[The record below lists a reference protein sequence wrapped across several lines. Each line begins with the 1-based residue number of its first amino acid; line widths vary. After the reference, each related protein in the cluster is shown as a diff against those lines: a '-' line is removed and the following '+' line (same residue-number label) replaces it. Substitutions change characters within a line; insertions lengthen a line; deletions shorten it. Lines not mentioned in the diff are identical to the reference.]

1 MIKIKLLLILSC
13 LSFILKGCENVLSQ
27 PRVSVGNFSL
37 YEPFMYNFSVHNQT
51 LAGSLVSYLIISLL
65 LVYYLN
71 KKHKKEKL
79 LEVYS
84 TETRLSKKMHDEIAN
99 EIYTTINYISDVDYV
114 SGYDK
119 KKILN
124 KLTEIYTI
132 TRDLSKETGS
142 IDTGENYVLQL
153 KHLLGEYCSA
163 QINIISKGID
173 TINWNVVDEPK
184 KIATYRV
191 LQEIMV
197 NMKKHSEATLAFIDF
212 SVLKNKITIKY
223 SDNGKGSKIENET
236 IKNGLQNVENRIDA
250 IGGIVTF
257 ETNAGKG
264 FHITFLFPA

>member
-13 LSFILKGCENVLSQ
+13 LSSMLQGCENVFSNS
-27 PRVSVGNFSL
+27 RVSVGKFSL
-37 YEPFMYNFSVHNQT
+37 YEPYMYNFSIHNQT
-51 LAGSLVSYLIISLL
+51 LAGSLVSYLIVSLL
-65 LVYYLN
+65 LVYYL
-71 KKHKKEKL
+71 KRKYKKEKL

-84 TETRLSKKMHDEIAN
+84 TETRISKKMHDEIAN
-99 EIYTTINYISDVDYV
+99 EIYTTINYISDVEYV
-114 SGYDK
+114 SGNDK
-119 KKILN
+119 SKLLNRLN
-124 KLTEIYTI
+124 KIYTI
-132 TRDLSKETGS
+132 TRDISRETGS
-142 IDTGENYVLQL
+142 IETGENFVHQL
-153 KHLLGEYCSA
+153 KHLLVEYGNA
-163 QINIISKGID
+163 HINIIAKGID
-173 TINWNVVDEPK
+173 TINWNIVDEAK

-212 SVLKNKITIKY
+212 SVAKSKITIKY
-223 SDNGKGSKIENET
+223 SDNGKGAIFKDKT